1 MVFISCLISVT
12 VAIRRLLMIMMK
24 IMSEGDNND
33 DRNGEN
39 NDIDDLRKVWII
51 SILVTGDIVSS

>member
-12 VAIRRLLMIMMK
+12 VTRRLLMIMMK
-24 IMSEGDNND
+24 IMSERDNN